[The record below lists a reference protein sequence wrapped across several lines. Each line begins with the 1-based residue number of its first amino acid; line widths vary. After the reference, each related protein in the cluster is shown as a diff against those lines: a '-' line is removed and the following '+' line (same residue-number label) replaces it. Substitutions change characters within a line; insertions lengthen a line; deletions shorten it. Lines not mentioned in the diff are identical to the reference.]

1 MGVFNR
7 PRLELSTL
15 LTLHWLELRKCPHK
29 RAREIRNLYLWD
41 QEVENKCI
49 VEQLV
54 ISAQTT
60 FLLIHI
66 YVCTLPTGDIYF
78 PQRRQSKVLFTYHR
92 QLKILDLWILSSLLH
107 RCWIQLLWSCKI
119 RYKGQNNQSC
129 VCYQWQNNNNITIIE
144 NLHFGKGNIGHTAAN
159 NKPCCWLGPVR
170 HSLLKFTHSDLLWRK
185 LLYQTHIP
193 DQREF
198 PCLLFSHI

>member
-1 MGVFNR
+1 MANRLSAIFTLCQSKAFLAMLFIPNRQKAQRELIGAYMGVFNR

-49 VEQLV
+49 VEQLA

-92 QLKILDLWILSSLLH
+92 
-107 RCWIQLLWSCKI
+107 
-119 RYKGQNNQSC
+119 
-129 VCYQWQNNNNITIIE
+129 
-144 NLHFGKGNIGHTAAN
+144 
-159 NKPCCWLGPVR
+159 
-170 HSLLKFTHSDLLWRK
+170 
-185 LLYQTHIP
+185 
-193 DQREF
+193 
-198 PCLLFSHI
+198 